1 MLRFDGET
9 SFLRSIEYVTPVGH
23 WQGKVE
29 SVSGPCRNVRVTELC
44 EVKGDVTIPEQKRQ
58 QYGAHPAS
66 VEFAEDATENF
77 LEL

>member
-1 MLRFDGET
+1 MVKHLFYVAGHTSPCRTLARQGGE
-9 SFLRSIEYVTPVGH
+9 
-23 WQGKVE
+23 Q
-29 SVSGPCRNVRVTELC
+29 SGPCRNVRVTELC